1 MQVTNLITNLYKVSL
16 NQIVA
21 HNTIYD
27 VIVAGLIYAYERLP
41 DDLEGKD
48 QGVDPIIH
56 VLVTSAVGSRM
67 IGREKGHGGTVGNG
81 REARRGM
88 GGAERLTFAR
98 RTITYMRVRYSRH
111 GSGACGRVS
120 CCVQFAI

>member
-1 MQVTNLITNLYKVSL
+1 MVVSL
-16 NQIVA
+16 VQIVA
-21 HNTIYD
+21 HNAIYD
-27 VIVAGLIYAYERLP
+27 VSVAGLIYAYERLP

-88 GGAERLTFAR
+88 GGSERLTFAR

-111 GSGACGRVS
+111 CSGACGRVS
-120 CCVQFAI
+120 SGVQFAI